1 MAAVSA
7 FHFPQPGERQ
17 NASAIP
23 VPEHTLAALYALALI
38 GEEYLTTMDMSFVTP
53 QCHDALEHT
62 LMMLSEEMAHGAHVN
77 AQQMVHDLKEE
88 FPF

>member
-1 MAAVSA
+1 MMGA
-7 FHFPQPGERQ
+7 FRFPQPGERQ
-17 NASAIP
+17 NAATVP
-23 VPEHTLAALYALALI
+23 VPERTLAALYALALV
-38 GEEYLTTMDMSFVTP
+38 GEEHLTTQDMSFVTP

-62 LMMLSEEMAHGAHVN
+62 LMTLSDEMAHGAHVN